1 MQELITAHD
10 DGKQDGVITLEEFQ
24 QLSKDPRFRY
34 VLDSIPSVTT
44 AADCSACSAAPI
56 GQTLQ
61 GSFSA
66 ASKPNFASKYA
77 FESSRRDL
85 HNALLCTALK

>member
-44 AADCSACSAAPI
+44 AAGCSACRA
-56 GQTLQ
+56 
-61 GSFSA
+61 
-66 ASKPNFASKYA
+66 NFTGLVLGCIEAK
-77 FESSRRDL
+77 F
-85 HNALLCTALK
+85 CK

>member
-24 QLSKDPRFRY
+24 ELSKDPRFCY

-44 AADCSACSAAPI
+44 AAGCSACSADRA
-56 GQTLQ
+56 
-61 GSFSA
+61 
-66 ASKPNFASKYA
+66 NFTGLVLGCIEAK
-77 FESSRRDL
+77 F
-85 HNALLCTALK
+85 CK